1 VTLWLVAAMAGAPLV
16 ALGAALQQNAAVHCP
31 SLGFFRLLAHL
42 FRRPKW
48 ILGALTTFGGAAMHI
63 VALANGPLTV
73 VQPLGMSGLPIA
85 VLIAA
90 AIDRRRVR
98 RAELLGALAVSSG
111 LVSLLMLL
119 PHDSTPPTLDFA
131 SAAVLCGC
139 ALALVAGAAVMAR
152 RSIGA
157 VNALFLAIGSGVA
170 YGVFAAL
177 VRVSGSSAL
186 QEVTATVFWVA
197 GLAVVFCLL
206 GMLFQQNA
214 YRSGRFALSYSTL
227 LVVDPV
233 TGSLIGV
240 LVLNEQLPDSFL
252 ANAGVLLACAITI
265 AGVVV
270 LTRLRPQHHSLT
282 EQLPPTVPPREL
294 VTAGS

>member
-1 VTLWLVAAMAGAPLV
+1 MAGAPLV

-31 SLGFFRLLAHL
+31 SLGFFRLLTQL

-48 ILGALTTFGGAAMHI
+48 MLGAATTFGGAAMHI

-98 RAELLGALAVSSG
+98 RAELLGALAVSGG

-119 PHDSTPPTLDFA
+119 PHESTPPTLDFA
-131 SAAVLCGC
+131 SAAVLSGC
-139 ALALVAGAAVMAR
+139 AFALVGGAAVMAR
-152 RSIGA
+152 RSLGA

-186 QEVTATVFWVA
+186 QQVTGTVFWVA

-214 YRSGRFALSYSTL
+214 YRSGRFAMSYSTL
-227 LVVDPV
+227 LVVDPI

-240 LVLNEQLPDSFL
+240 LVLNEQLPGTFL
-252 ANAGVLLACAITI
+252 ANAGVLLACAVTI

-270 LTRLRPQHHSLT
+270 LTRLRPQHHA
-282 EQLPPTVPPREL
+282 PVPPPREL
-294 VTAGS
+294 VTVGS